1 MGRYEGERYL
11 SFSSILFLTI
21 SGRPQPT
28 FLTISIVFF
37 FCNKYIFLSSMF
49 HSVDDYDSCSEL
61 LLCICNWSWFWFV
74 YPTFWRGYFLHHC
87 ANDIAAT
94 LWVITIFLAAKFTQK
109 WKWKQKFTK
118 INQQIKTSFYPAKSL
133 DGQSF
138 ELASCKLVLS
148 KYIFSTFVSMALL
161 SLCDESTMSWEWY
174 GGLGSK
180 NLFTIRGQMSGKSF
194 RNMWKLSTYIQYSY
208 MQRFLWQG
216 VQLIQK
222 CQTRHG
228 NLCDF

>member
-1 MGRYEGERYL
+1 
-11 SFSSILFLTI
+11 
-21 SGRPQPT
+21 
-28 FLTISIVFF
+28 
-37 FCNKYIFLSSMF
+37 MF

-138 ELASCKLVLS
+138 ELTSCKLVLS
-148 KYIFSTFVSMALL
+148 KYIFSTFVSIPLL
-161 SLCDESTMSWEWY
+161 SQCSAMNQQWVGNDMEV
-174 GGLGSK
+174 LGPK
-180 NLFTIRGQMSGKSF
+180 I
-194 RNMWKLSTYIQYSY
+194 
-208 MQRFLWQG
+208 FL
-216 VQLIQK
+216 L
-222 CQTRHG
+222 
-228 NLCDF
+228 

>member
-1 MGRYEGERYL
+1 MQKLLTERDLENFLKELFNFHTNLKLEYIGIHFCRIHFHKNNSDQMSQCSQVSRITLLKGVLWEREVGRWVGMKVKDTCL
-11 SFSSILFLTI
+11 FSSILFLTI

-28 FLTISIVFF
+28 FLKISIFFF

-118 INQQIKTSFYPAKSL
+118 INQHI
-133 DGQSF
+133 
-138 ELASCKLVLS
+138 
-148 KYIFSTFVSMALL
+148 
-161 SLCDESTMSWEWY
+161 
-174 GGLGSK
+174 
-180 NLFTIRGQMSGKSF
+180 
-194 RNMWKLSTYIQYSY
+194 
-208 MQRFLWQG
+208 
-216 VQLIQK
+216 
-222 CQTRHG
+222 
-228 NLCDF
+228 

>member
-1 MGRYEGERYL
+1 
-11 SFSSILFLTI
+11 
-21 SGRPQPT
+21 
-28 FLTISIVFF
+28 
-37 FCNKYIFLSSMF
+37 MF

-118 INQQIKTSFYPAKSL
+118 KNQQIKTSFYPAKSL

-148 KYIFSTFVSMALL
+148 KYIFSTFVSIPLL
-161 SLCDESTMSWEWY
+161 SQFSVMNQQWVGNDMEVL
-174 GGLGSK
+174 GLK
-180 NLFTIRGQMSGKSF
+180 IFLQYWGQMSGKSF